1 MTELCIMI
9 PGKPIAKKRPRFAR
23 RGKFVVTY
31 NDQQTE
37 EGKWI
42 LTARQQIKEKIP
54 PEIPVTLQCRF
65 CMPIPASTSKKKR
78 LSLYYHT
85 KKPDLDNLIKFV
97 KDCLN
102 GELWH
107 DDGQVA
113 QLIADKI
120 YTEDPRTE
128 LIINYD
134 TDRTTV

>member
-1 MTELCIMI
+1 MNQTTITI

-42 LTARQQIKEKIP
+42 LTARSQIKEAIP
-54 PEIPVTLQCRF
+54 EGVPVTLHCQF
-65 CMPIPASTSKKKR
+65 FMPIPKSTPKKKIMHE
-78 LSLYYHT
+78 HT
-85 KKPDLDNLIKFV
+85 KKPDLDNLVKFV

-107 DDGQVA
+107 DDGQVSCLYA
-113 QLIADKI
+113 EKI
-120 YTEDPRTE
+120 YDHEPRTV
-128 LIINYD
+128 IMV
-134 TDRTTV
+134 TF